1 MEENCARN
9 LVWKEKEHSVDMN
22 YNLEP
27 GTSPAGR
34 RNHSKNSN

>member
-9 LVWKEKEHSVDMN
+9 LVWKEKVQRIGMN

-27 GTSPAGR
+27 GTSPADR
-34 RNHSKNSN
+34 RNHSKDSN